1 MIKQERLKNFIDKI
15 SNIYKT
21 NKNIEIYIDMD
32 GTIVELLF
40 DKEGS
45 YTKKGVYLNK
55 RPIIPVINKLEEIK
69 NKFPL
74 IKFKILSC
82 SKTNQMRNEKN
93 EWLNIQMPYIKKED
107 RVIFSEEAGDY
118 AREDRNLVKAE
129 YINKNNGDDKII
141 ILIDDDIEV
150 LKGVQNLNK
159 ENVLP
164 VHVTSIL
171 I

>member
-1 MIKQERLKNFIDKI
+1 MNFIDKI

-55 RPIIPVINKLEEIK
+55 RPIIPVVNKLEEIK

-129 YINKNNGDDKII
+129 YINKNIDDDKII

-171 I
+171 ILEKSDSL

>member
-1 MIKQERLKNFIDKI
+1 MNFIDKI
-15 SNIYKT
+15 SNIYKK
-21 NKNIEIYIDMD
+21 NKDIEMYIDMD
-32 GTIVELLF
+32 GIIVELLF

-55 RPIIPVINKLEEIK
+55 RPIIPVVNKLEEIK

-93 EWLNIQMPYIKKED
+93 EWLNIQMPYIKKQD

-118 AREDRNLVKAE
+118 AREDGNLVKAE
-129 YINKNNGDDKII
+129 YINKNIDDDKII

-159 ENVLP
+159 VNVLP

>member
-1 MIKQERLKNFIDKI
+1 MNFIDKI

-45 YTKKGVYLNK
+45 YTKKGVYVNK
-55 RPIIPVINKLEEIK
+55 RPIIPVVNKLEEIK

-118 AREDRNLVKAE
+118 AREDRNLLKAE
-129 YINKNNGDDKII
+129 YINKNIDDDKII

>member
-1 MIKQERLKNFIDKI
+1 MNFIDKI

-55 RPIIPVINKLEEIK
+55 RPIIPVVNKLEEIK

-129 YINKNNGDDKII
+129 YINKNIDDDKII

-164 VHVTSIL
+164 VHVTSTL

>member
-1 MIKQERLKNFIDKI
+1 MIK
-15 SNIYKT
+15 
-21 NKNIEIYIDMD
+21 
-32 GTIVELLF
+32 
-40 DKEGS
+40 KEAIQ
-45 YTKKGVYLNK
+45 KKGVYLNK
-55 RPIIPVINKLEEIK
+55 RPIIPVVNKLEEIK

-129 YINKNNGDDKII
+129 YINKNIDDDKII

>member
-1 MIKQERLKNFIDKI
+1 MNFIDKI

>member
-1 MIKQERLKNFIDKI
+1 MNFIEKL
-15 SNIYKT
+15 SNLYKT
-21 NKNIEIYIDMD
+21 NKDIEIYIDMD

-55 RPIIPVINKLEEIK
+55 RPIIPVVNKLEEIK

-93 EWLNIQMPYIKKED
+93 EWLDIQMPYIKKED

-150 LKGVQNLNK
+150 IKGVQNLNK

>member
-1 MIKQERLKNFIDKI
+1 MNFIDKI

-45 YTKKGVYLNK
+45 YTKKGVYVNK
-55 RPIIPVINKLEEIK
+55 RPIIPVVNKLEEIK

-129 YINKNNGDDKII
+129 YINKNIDDDKII

>member
-1 MIKQERLKNFIDKI
+1 MNFIDKI

-55 RPIIPVINKLEEIK
+55 RPIISVVNKLEEIK

-129 YINKNNGDDKII
+129 YINKNIDDDKII

>member
-1 MIKQERLKNFIDKI
+1 MNFIEKL
-15 SNIYKT
+15 SNLYKT

-55 RPIIPVINKLEEIK
+55 RPIIPVVNKLEEIK

-129 YINKNNGDDKII
+129 YINKNIDDAKII

>member
-1 MIKQERLKNFIDKI
+1 MNFIDKI

-55 RPIIPVINKLEEIK
+55 RPIIPVVNKLEEIK

-82 SKTNQMRNEKN
+82 SRTNQMRNEKN

>member
-1 MIKQERLKNFIDKI
+1 MNFIEKI
-15 SNIYKT
+15 DAIYKK
-21 NKNIEIYIDMD
+21 NKNIEIYLDMD

-40 DKEGS
+40 DKNQS
-45 YTKKGVYLNK
+45 YRDKGVYLNK
-55 RPIIPVINKLEEIK
+55 RPIEPVINKIEEIR
-69 NKFPL
+69 NRCPL

-82 SKTNQMRNEKN
+82 SKSNQMRDEKN
-93 EWLNIQMPYIKKED
+93 EWLNIHMPFINQNN

-118 AREDRNLVKAE
+118 LREDRNKVKAE
-129 YINKNNGDDKII
+129 YINKNISDDKII

-150 LKGVQNLNK
+150 LRGVQNLLK
-159 ENVLP
+159 ENIIP